1 MVNFG
6 KMIDKLIEIS
16 TNQDLSDEVKFQL
29 DEVIDELVNFE
40 IEKNGG
46 RIPIP
51 DFRDLSP
58 EDLEEIK
65 QFELFV
71 RDVMNNRLALAWVKM
86 NQVMVDKEDLEKVL
100 RVIIE
105 HQNSWDIEVME
116 LYAKL
121 YEIYENKLIDEKD
134 VSLDEMIWDMGLS
147 LPSWED

>member
-1 MVNFG
+1 
-6 KMIDKLIEIS
+6 
-16 TNQDLSDEVKFQL
+16 
-29 DEVIDELVNFE
+29 
-40 IEKNGG
+40 
-46 RIPIP
+46 
-51 DFRDLSP
+51 
-58 EDLEEIK
+58 
-65 QFELFV
+65 
-71 RDVMNNRLALAWVKM
+71 
-86 NQVMVDKEDLEKVL
+86 MVDIEDLEKVL

>member
-1 MVNFG
+1 
-6 KMIDKLIEIS
+6 
-16 TNQDLSDEVKFQL
+16 
-29 DEVIDELVNFE
+29 
-40 IEKNGG
+40 
-46 RIPIP
+46 
-51 DFRDLSP
+51 
-58 EDLEEIK
+58 
-65 QFELFV
+65 
-71 RDVMNNRLALAWVKM
+71 
-86 NQVMVDKEDLEKVL
+86 MVDKEDLEKVL

>member
-1 MVNFG
+1 
-6 KMIDKLIEIS
+6 
-16 TNQDLSDEVKFQL
+16 
-29 DEVIDELVNFE
+29 
-40 IEKNGG
+40 
-46 RIPIP
+46 
-51 DFRDLSP
+51 
-58 EDLEEIK
+58 
-65 QFELFV
+65 
-71 RDVMNNRLALAWVKM
+71 M

-100 RVIIE
+100 KVIIE

>member
-1 MVNFG
+1 
-6 KMIDKLIEIS
+6 
-16 TNQDLSDEVKFQL
+16 
-29 DEVIDELVNFE
+29 
-40 IEKNGG
+40 
-46 RIPIP
+46 
-51 DFRDLSP
+51 
-58 EDLEEIK
+58 
-65 QFELFV
+65 
-71 RDVMNNRLALAWVKM
+71 
-86 NQVMVDKEDLEKVL
+86 MVDKEDLEKGL

>member
-1 MVNFG
+1 
-6 KMIDKLIEIS
+6 
-16 TNQDLSDEVKFQL
+16 
-29 DEVIDELVNFE
+29 
-40 IEKNGG
+40 
-46 RIPIP
+46 
-51 DFRDLSP
+51 
-58 EDLEEIK
+58 
-65 QFELFV
+65 
-71 RDVMNNRLALAWVKM
+71 M